1 MGFSDKTGF
10 TFKLMHG
17 EKMLE
22 TVNDI
27 ELNRYV
33 VQVIVFYCTNFST
46 LFDWI
51 VQSTYSCF
59 CLHFY

>member
-1 MGFSDKTGF
+1 
-10 TFKLMHG
+10 MHG